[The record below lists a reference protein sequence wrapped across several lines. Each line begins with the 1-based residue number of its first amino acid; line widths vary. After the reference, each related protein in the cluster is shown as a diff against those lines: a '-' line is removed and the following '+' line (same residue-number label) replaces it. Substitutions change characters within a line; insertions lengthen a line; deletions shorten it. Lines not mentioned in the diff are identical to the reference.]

1 MVDNLTKMTADVN
14 VISKLDNYP
23 PDDPGMTPSKLKEL
37 FDKGSNTIKD
47 FINDTLIEEI
57 NPFLGMEAERM
68 LAEDGRATAEEIR
81 VSNETARQNAE
92 GDETKGRVKAELDR
106 VAAEAARVLAEGD
119 ENSGRVK
126 AEADRVTAEIARV
139 AAEGDA
145 TRGRVKA
152 ENERVAAE
160 AARVAAEGL
169 RAAAESGRVSA
180 ENERAS
186 TFSGY
191 DNRIRTIED
200 GESTRVQSESIRVS
214 AENARAS
221 AEQARVN
228 AENARSVFEVYNPG
242 KSYVVGNKVYY
253 LGSSYRCI
261 KNSSGV
267 APTNTEYWMIIARKG
282 EVYFPTFSV
291 DENMQLIMHD
301 DFNYDGTISFRL
313 NNGYLIQ
320 EVV

>member
-23 PDDPGMTPSKLKEL
+23 PDDPGMTPSKLKGL
-37 FDKGSNTIKD
+37 FDEGSNTIKD
-47 FINDTLIEEI
+47 FINNTLIEEI
-57 NPFLGMEAERM
+57 NPFLEREILRDSAEANRVSAENARAEAEEER
-68 LAEDGRATAEEIR
+68 ETAESARISREEARQTAESARISREEARQTAESAR
-81 VSNETARQNAE
+81 VSHEEARQNAE
-92 GDETKGRVKAELDR
+92 GQRELNEEER
-106 VAAEAARVLAEGD
+106 IRNEGYR
-119 ENSGRVK
+119 N
-126 AEADRVTAEIARV
+126 
-139 AAEGDA
+139 
-145 TRGRVKA
+145 
-152 ENERVAAE
+152 ENEYDRE
-160 AARVAAEGL
+160 TAEGL
-169 RAAAESGRVSA
+169 RVSAESGRVSA

-267 APTNTEYWMIIARKG
+267 APTNTECWMIIARKG